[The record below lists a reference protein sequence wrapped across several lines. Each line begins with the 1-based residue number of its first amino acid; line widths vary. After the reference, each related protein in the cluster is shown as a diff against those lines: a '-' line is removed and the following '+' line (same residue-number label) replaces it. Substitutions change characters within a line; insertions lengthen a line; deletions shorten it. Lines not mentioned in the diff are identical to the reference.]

1 MGTRDYVANTAELP
15 VGTLPQLLFEAVDR
29 FGDKAALQR
38 IVGKGLE
45 DISYREVLQST
56 KVVAGGL
63 KAMGIERGDRVA
75 ILSYNRPEWALADWG
90 CLCCGVH
97 DVAIYFT
104 LTAPQIAY
112 ILQDSDCRMVFAQDK
127 EQAVKARKACQK
139 VGREIPIV
147 IFDPAEDLPA
157 GMIAWED
164 FLTWGREVT
173 TDQTDAEFR
182 ADALAIE
189 PHEVATLI
197 YTSGTT
203 ANPKGVMLTHNNL
216 FSNVRTV
223 ERVVPFGP
231 EDQTLSFLP
240 LCHVFQRTADY
251 VMTDRGCTIAY
262 ARSMTTVPE
271 DLLLVRPTKVVSVP
285 RLYEKTYQKVRE
297 QTGVSGKIVS
307 WALEVGEAY
316 VEERLA
322 GREPT
327 LVLKAVNRLA
337 DALVYRKIYEAMGGR
352 IVFFVSGGGPLA
364 PEINKFF
371 HSVGIPILEAYGLT
385 ETSPA
390 VSGNGPDDFK
400 IGTVGRPVPG
410 TEVKILEDGEI
421 LVRGPQVMKGYNN
434 LPDETASVITKDGW
448 FHTGDIGEI
457 DEDGFLKIT
466 DRKKNILVTAGGKNI
481 APAPIEQRVMGIPF
495 VEQVVMIGDG
505 MRYPAMLVVPAFER
519 LENWARNEGLAFE
532 DHHALV
538 GLPQA
543 QSLIERQIFGEL
555 TDLARFEMPKK
566 IGLIFK
572 EFTIENGILTPSQK
586 VKRRVVR
593 ERYGQLIARLYD
605 EGAREQ
611 TVFVE

>member
-1 MGTRDYVANTAELP
+1 MGTRDYVANPAELP
-15 VGTLPQLLFEAVDR
+15 VGTLCQLLFEAVDH
-29 FGDKAALQR
+29 FGDKTAVQR
-38 IVGKGLE
+38 IVGVGLE
-45 DISYREVLQST
+45 DLSYREVLRST

-90 CLCCGVH
+90 CLCYGVQ

-104 LTAPQIAY
+104 LTAPQVAY
-112 ILQDSDCRMVFAQDK
+112 ILKDSDCRMVFAQDE
-127 EQAVKARKACQK
+127 EQALKARKACQEVK
-139 VGREIPIV
+139 MEIPIV
-147 IFDPAEDLPA
+147 IFDPPEDLPA

-164 FLTWGREVT
+164 FLARGREAT

-182 ADALAIE
+182 AEALAIE
-189 PHEVATLI
+189 PHEVATLL

-216 FSNVRTV
+216 FSNARAMG
-223 ERVVPFGP
+223 RVVHFGP
-231 EDQTLSFLP
+231 EDQTLSYLP
-240 LCHVFQRTADY
+240 LCHVFQRTTDY
-251 VMTDRGCTIAY
+251 LMFDRGCTIAY

-297 QTGVSGKIVS
+297 QTGVAGKIVS

-316 VEERLA
+316 VEEKLA

-327 LVLKAVNRLA
+327 LVLKAVYRLA
-337 DALVYRKIYEAMGGR
+337 DALVYRKIYEALGGR
-352 IVFFVSGGGPLA
+352 IVFFITGGGPLS

-385 ETSPA
+385 ETSPGVTANA
-390 VSGNGPDDFK
+390 VDDFR

-421 LVRGPQVMKGYNN
+421 LVRGPQVMLGYNN
-434 LPDETASVITKDGW
+434 LPDETASVITQDGW

-519 LENWARNEGLAFE
+519 LENWARNKGLDFE
-532 DHHALV
+532 DRESLAR
-538 GLPQA
+538 LPQVHG
-543 QSLIERQIFGEL
+543 LFERLVFGEL
-555 TDLARFEMPKK
+555 TDLAGFETPKK
-566 IGLIFK
+566 IGLIFE

>member
-29 FGDKAALQR
+29 FGDKTALQR

-45 DISYREVLQST
+45 GISYREVFQST

-63 KAMGIERGDRVA
+63 KAMGVEKGDRVA

-112 ILQDSDCRMVFAQDK
+112 ILQDSDCRMVFAQDG
-127 EQAVKARKACQK
+127 EQAAKAREACQE
-139 VGREIPIV
+139 VGKEIPIV
-147 IFDPAEDLPA
+147 IFDPPEDVPA

-164 FLTWGREVT
+164 FLARGREAT

-182 ADALAIE
+182 AEALAIE

-240 LCHVFQRTADY
+240 LCHIFQRTVDY
-251 VMTDRGCTIAY
+251 VMTDSGCTIAY

-271 DLLLVRPTKVVSVP
+271 DLLLVRPTKVVAVP
-285 RLYEKTYQKVRE
+285 RLFEKTYQKIRE
-297 QTGVSGKIVS
+297 QTGVAGKIVS

-371 HSVGIPILEAYGLT
+371 HSIGIPILEAYGLT

-457 DEDGFLKIT
+457 DEDGFLKVT

-505 MRYPAMLVVPAFER
+505 MRYTAMLVVPAFER

-532 DHHALV
+532 DHHDLV
-538 GLPQA
+538 SLPQA
-543 QSLIERQIFGEL
+543 QSLFERQIFGEL
-555 TDLARFEMPKK
+555 TYLARFEMPKK
-566 IGLIFK
+566 IGLIFE

>member
-1 MGTRDYVANTAELP
+1 MGTRDYVANLAELP
-15 VGTLPQLLFEAVDR
+15 VGPLPQILFEAVDR
-29 FGDKAALQR
+29 FGDKTAVQR
-38 IVGKGLE
+38 IVGEGLE
-45 DISYREVLQST
+45 DFSYRKVLQSA

-63 KAMGIERGDRVA
+63 EAMGIERGDRVA

-90 CLCCGVH
+90 CLCCGVQ

-104 LTAPQIAY
+104 LTAPQVSY
-112 ILQDSDCRMVFAQDK
+112 ILDDSDCRLVFAQDE
-127 EQAVKARKACQK
+127 EQALKARKACREMGK
-139 VGREIPIV
+139 EIPIV
-147 IFDPAEDLPA
+147 IFEPPEDLPS

-164 FLTWGREVT
+164 FLARGEEASR
-173 TDQTDAEFR
+173 DQTDEEFR

-189 PHEVATLI
+189 PDEVATLI

-203 ANPKGVMLTHNNL
+203 AKPKGVMLTHNNL
-216 FSNVRTV
+216 FTNVRTV

-231 EDQTLSFLP
+231 EDSTLSFLP
-240 LCHVFQRTADY
+240 LCHVFQRTVDY

-297 QTGVSGKIVS
+297 KTGAAGKIVS

-316 VEERLA
+316 VEEKLA
-322 GREPT
+322 GREPP
-327 LVLKAVNRLA
+327 L
-337 DALVYRKIYEAMGGR
+337 GGR
-352 IVFFVSGGGPLA
+352 IIFFVSGGGPLA

-434 LPDETASVITKDGW
+434 LPDETASVITNDGW

-505 MRYPAMLVVPAFER
+505 MRYPALLVVPAFER
-519 LENWARNEGLAFE
+519 LENWARNEGLDFE
-532 DHHALV
+532 DRDSLTRLPRVHDLLERLV
-538 GLPQA
+538 
-543 QSLIERQIFGEL
+543 FGEL
-555 TDLARFEMPKK
+555 TELARFEMPKK
-566 IGLIFK
+566 IGLIFE